1 MLSSRWYNGVMQY
14 LKGALEISERVQNHK
29 NVLVKCYDGKDK
41 SAVLSALAQIILNPF
56 YRTFQGF
63 SVLVE
68 K

>member
-1 MLSSRWYNGVMQY
+1 MQY

-56 YRTFQGF
+56 YRTFNGF
-63 SVLVE
+63 SVLV
-68 K
+68 